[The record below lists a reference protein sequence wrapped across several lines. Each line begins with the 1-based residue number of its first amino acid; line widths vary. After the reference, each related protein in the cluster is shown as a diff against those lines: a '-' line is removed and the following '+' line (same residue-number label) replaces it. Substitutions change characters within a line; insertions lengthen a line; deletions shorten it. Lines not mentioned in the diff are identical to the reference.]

1 MSNAMTCEQTV
12 EQLPLY
18 LYSELTFDEEEA
30 VEQHLHGC
38 AVCRG
43 ALEREKSLH
52 SMLDDAAA
60 EVPAGVLVASRQRLA
75 AALSAQAPAG
85 SWWARFATSL
95 RFETIWKPVGA
106 LAMLA
111 IGFYGGRS
119 ITTGG
124 IRGLAEGNGSG
135 PAPVSRVRYV
145 EPDAQGN
152 VQIVFDETRQRILR
166 GRLDD
171 EPVRRLLL
179 TAAREANDPGLRAET
194 VNILG
199 QRSQQGSE
207 IRQALLAALEN
218 DANAGVRLKALE
230 GLKAYAGDLETRRV
244 LVRVLAED
252 DNPGVRTRVID
263 MLTREEAGGGLSRG
277 RQFDAQ
283 MVGALQEL
291 VRREPNSYVRQR
303 CEKALRDVN
312 ASAEI
317 F

>member
-1 MSNAMTCEQTV
+1 MSNAMKCEQTV

-30 VEQHLHGC
+30 VEQHLDGC
-38 AVCRG
+38 ANCRQ

-52 SMLDDAAA
+52 AMLDDASV
-60 EVPAGVLVASRQRLA
+60 EVPAGVLVASRQRLS
-75 AALSAQAPAG
+75 AALSSQAPAAG
-85 SWWARFATSL
+85 WWSRFAGSL
-95 RFETIWKPVGA
+95 RFETMWKPVGA

-111 IGFYGGRS
+111 IGFYGGRAV
-119 ITTGG
+119 TTGG
-124 IRGLAEGNGSG
+124 ARGFAEGNGTN
-135 PAPVSRVRYV
+135 PAAVSRVRYV

-171 EPVRRLLL
+171 EPVRRMLL

-199 QRSQQGSE
+199 QRSQQGAE

-263 MLTREEAGGGLSRG
+263 MLTREEAGGGVSRG

-283 MVGALQEL
+283 MVGTLQEL
-291 VRREPNSYVRQR
+291 VRREPNNYVRQR